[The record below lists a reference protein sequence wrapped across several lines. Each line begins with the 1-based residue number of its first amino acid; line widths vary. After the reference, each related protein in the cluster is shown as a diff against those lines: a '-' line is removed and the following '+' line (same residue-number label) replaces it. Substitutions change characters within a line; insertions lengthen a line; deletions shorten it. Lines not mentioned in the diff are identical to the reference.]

1 MIAGRIY
8 ACIYAVNERVCVM
21 SFKANEIV
29 VGFADRLRQE
39 RERLGLT
46 QDKFG
51 HAVDVSRVTQSN
63 YEQGVREPGITYLSA
78 LGRAGC
84 DLRFLLFGE
93 KVDAQ
98 YLDLMDWELHD
109 QVWDWVDR
117 VAVDAKGRP
126 YPSNIRKKF
135 FRLAYRAC
143 RAGRYNDISE
153 IDLTMLLA
161 EAA

>member
-1 MIAGRIY
+1 MQF
-8 ACIYAVNERVCVM
+8 M
-21 SFKANEIV
+21 SHKANQIV
-29 VGFADRLRQE
+29 EGFADRLRQE
-39 RERLGLT
+39 RERLGLS

-51 HAVDVSRVTQSN
+51 QTVDVSRVTQSN

-84 DLRFLLFGE
+84 DLRFVLFGE
-93 KVDAQ
+93 SDESHF
-98 YLDLMDWELHD
+98 LDLMDWELHD

-135 FRLAYRAC
+135 FRLVYRAC
-143 RAGRYNDISE
+143 RAGRYTEISE
-153 IDLTMLLA
+153 IDLTVLLA

>member
-1 MIAGRIY
+1 MIHR
-8 ACIYAVNERVCVM
+8 VNQ
-21 SFKANEIV
+21 IV
-29 VGFADRLRQE
+29 EGFADRLRQE
-39 RERLGLT
+39 RERLGLS

-51 HAVDVSRVTQSN
+51 QSVDVSRVTQSN

-78 LGRAGC
+78 LGRTGC

-93 KVDAQ
+93 EADVQ

-143 RAGRYNDISE
+143 RAGRYTDISE
-153 IDLTMLLA
+153 IDLTVLLA